1 MILRFAAA
9 GLDLKISND
18 MEWDLERSDSQQ
30 LLETSKSKSFSMDD
44 VVERK
49 LNLADTEGMFLLMA
63 IGYILAG
70 SVLFSEIV
78 GGCAKSCRAFIR
90 RNSGNNES
98 RGSICSASQMETISE
113 PKTFADKFKR
123 KIRHSLRS
131 KPKPPVEI
139 LEEDPNNPDEQEKGD
154 EQKDTE
160 KLSAPELKGP
170 TSFCTL
176 KRIMLMRKRRRDEK
190 KAKKVASEANN
201 DIAANGNKESGS
213 NVEKS
218 LDFVRSAEGGEHI
231 MIENEKSGESG
242 DAISL
247 IGSSSV
253 FSETQTIQEETAVEV
268 NELSVSDREN
278 NPSKEF
284 GDIV

>member
-9 GLDLKISND
+9 GLDSKISND

-49 LNLADTEGMFLLMA
+49 LNLVDTEGMFLLMA

-90 RNSGNNES
+90 RNSGNNGS
-98 RGSICSASQMETISE
+98 RGSICSASQMETIE

-131 KPKPPVEI
+131 KPKPSVEI
-139 LEEDPNNPDEQEKGD
+139 QEEVPNNSYEQEKGD
-154 EQKDTE
+154 EQKDAE
-160 KLSAPELKGP
+160 QLSAPELKRP

-190 KAKKVASEANN
+190 KAKKVASDANN
-201 DIAANGNKESGS
+201 DISANGNKKSGS
-213 NVEKS
+213 NVEND
-218 LDFVRSAEGGEHI
+218 LDFVENAEGGEHI
-231 MIENEKSGESG
+231 MIENEKSGEIG

-253 FSETQTIQEETAVEV
+253 YSETQMIQEETAVEV